1 MLAEKDLGVTP
12 LDANRAA
19 TALLVDDD
27 VASRLTNR
35 TRLEGEGYAVVLA
48 NDETEGLNRAKQSSP
63 SVIYIH
69 LVAGS
74 RGSIPFMQA
83 LRADDNCR
91 HIPVVVIR
99 ESLNVQAA
107 QKLKKLRSVHRDRW

>member
-1 MLAEKDLGVTP
+1 M
-12 LDANRAA
+12 DASRAA

-27 VASRLTNR
+27 VVSRLANR
-35 TRLEGEGYAVVLA
+35 GRLEGEGYAVVMASDA
-48 NDETEGLNRAKQSSP
+48 NEGLGRARQSNP
-63 SVIYIH
+63 NVIYIH

-83 LRADDNCR
+83 LRADDKCR

-99 ESLNVQAA
+99 ESLTPEAA
-107 QKLKKLRSVHRDRW
+107 QKQKKLRSVHRTSW

>member
-1 MLAEKDLGVTP
+1 M
-12 LDANRAA
+12 DASRAA

-27 VASRLTNR
+27 VASRGSNR
-35 TRLEGEGYAVVLA
+35 SRLEGEGYAVVIA

-63 SVIYIH
+63 NVIYIH

-83 LRADDNCR
+83 LRSDDSCR

-99 ESLNVQAA
+99 ENLTAEAA
-107 QKLKKLRSVHRDRW
+107 QKQKKLRSVHRDRW

>member
-1 MLAEKDLGVTP
+1 

-27 VASRLTNR
+27 AV
-35 TRLEGEGYAVVLA
+35 TRLANRNRLETEGYAVVMA
-48 NDETEGLNRAKQSSP
+48 QDETEGLNRARQSSP
-63 SVIYIH
+63 NVIYIH
-69 LVAGS
+69 LVAGG

-83 LRADDNCR
+83 LRSDDSCR

-99 ESLNVQAA
+99 EGLSVEAA
-107 QKLKKLRSVHRDRW
+107 LKQKKLRSVHRSAW

>member
-1 MLAEKDLGVTP
+1 MP
-12 LDANRAA
+12 LDASRAT

-27 VASRLTNR
+27 VVSRLANR
-35 TRLEGEGYAVVLA
+35 SRLEGEGYAVVMA
-48 NDETEGLNRAKQSSP
+48 NDETDGLNRAKQSSP
-63 SVIYIH
+63 NVIYIH

-83 LRADDNCR
+83 LRSEDSCR

-99 ESLNVQAA
+99 EGLSVEAA
-107 QKLKKLRSVHRDRW
+107 RKQKKLRSVHRDRW

>member
-1 MLAEKDLGVTP
+1 LAEKDWEATP

-27 VASRLTNR
+27 VVSRLTTR
-35 TRLEGEGYAVVLA
+35 QRLEGEGYAVVMA
-48 NDETEGLNRAKQSSP
+48 QDETEGLSRAKQSSP
-63 SVIYIH
+63 NVIYIH

-83 LRADDNCR
+83 LRSDDSCR
-91 HIPVVVIR
+91 HIPIVVIK
-99 ESLNVQAA
+99 EGLTVEAA
-107 QKLKKLRSVHRDRW
+107 LKQKKLRSVHRDRW

>member
-1 MLAEKDLGVTP
+1 

-27 VASRLTNR
+27 LVSRQANR
-35 TRLEGEGYAVVLA
+35 SRLEGEGYSVVMA
-48 NDETEGLNRAKQSSP
+48 QDESEGLNRARQSSP
-63 SVIYIH
+63 NVIYIH

-83 LRADDNCR
+83 LRSDDSCR

-99 ESLNVQAA
+99 ENLSVEAA
-107 QKLKKLRSVHRDRW
+107 QKQKKLRSVNRDRW